1 MTGRQPKMSVIALV
15 AKDLTK
21 SYGDNIVL
29 KTISFELTKGEF
41 VVVVGPSPCGKT
53 VLLDCIMGLEKPTS
67 GHIYMNG
74 KDITGV
80 HARSRDVCIV
90 FQDLALFAHM
100 NVFDNV
106 SFGLRMMGYPKDRI
120 EKEVNEVL
128 RLVRLEGLGD
138 RRITELSGGQKQ
150 RVALARSLVLKP
162 SILLFDEPIA
172 NLDLKLRQRML
183 GEIKDLHRRLGFT
196 ALYVTHDQEQAMRLA
211 DRIMVMNQGSIEQIG
226 TPEEVYLN
234 PATLFV
240 AKFVGGLNMLDGEV
254 ASLKDDLLMVR
265 TGAGD
270 LAVNDRRKIGAKV
283 KRVIYCIRPEKV
295 SIGEQARNL
304 DNTVEGKLVDQ
315 TYKGSSIERVVHLK
329 NGVAFRSVSEGRD
342 LVDLGSYIG
351 RDVVIGW
358 KSNDSL
364 VFPA

>member
-1 MTGRQPKMSVIALV
+1 MDGPSKLV
-15 AKDLTK
+15 VQGLTK
-21 SYGDNIVL
+21 RFGKVVAVNEV
-29 KTISFELTKGEF
+29 SFEIRDGEF
-41 VVVVGPSPCGKT
+41 FVIIGPSGCGKT
-53 VLLDCIMGLEKPTS
+53 TSLRCVAGLETPDS
-67 GHIYMNG
+67 GSIRVSG
-74 KDITGV
+74 SDIGNMPV
-80 HARSRDVCIV
+80 YKRDVCIV